1 MKVKNTSKQKPQKK
15 NKEKEKEKE
24 KDIKNKSKPLQKI
37 NSFSLLDSSIQ
48 EILKQL
54 GYDSLTNVQNKMI
67 QEILNKNS
75 QNKNIICKS
84 SKNSGKILSFLLPIT
99 TKILENEKN
108 EKIERYIIITGAK
121 ERALEIYSMSKELMK
136 DIDAKKVAV
145 CTGGASR
152 KKEYIKL
159 LEKNIKLIISTP
171 QRIVEYM
178 KNDKGNKLIL
188 NNDISTII
196 FDKVENMEKNGYI
209 KELQDIIEIF
219 GFEYMIIS
227 KKEHKKI
234 INENIN
240 FIFYCQYENKEDS
253 EGEEENEENNK
264 IQSDIK
270 ELIESSQRKYNTIII
285 KDNNNNKNKNEHKK
299 DLSKPIISKRG
310 YIVLDPSK
318 KFLFLLT
325 FLRKNPSK
333 KIIVFFATTKEIL
346 FYNSLLNLY
355 HIQTETIFSSS
366 SRNIKTNESILNNF
380 SKKKKGII
388 LCTDLVKMR
397 LNLPSCDWV
406 LFYDCPLDI
415 STFENNL
422 EIYNW
427 DDYSMVNSIK
437 TFMILMPSEIDILKE
452 KKEYDIVEFNLN
464 VGQIDKD
471 QQKVEKMVNAKEYNV
486 LVLAFEAYR
495 EFLFDY
501 DSRNNKQVFNIDN
514 IDVTKLCKS
523 FGFEFPP
530 YVNLSPSLNL
540 DNYNEG
546 KSKKKSYLFPDEI
559 QKIYGNNS

>member
-1 MKVKNTSKQKPQKK
+1 MKIKNSSKPKHQKK
-15 NKEKEKEKE
+15 NKETKAIEKE
-24 KDIKNKSKPLQKI
+24 KDLKNKSKVPQKI
-37 NSFSLLDSSIQ
+37 DSFSLLDSSIQ

-54 GYDSLTNVQNKMI
+54 GYESLTNLQNKMI
-67 QEILNKNS
+67 QEILNKNT

-84 SKNSGKILSFLLPIT
+84 SKNSGKLLSFLLPII

-108 EKIERYIIITGAK
+108 EKIERFIIITGTK

-136 DIDAKKVAV
+136 DIDGKKVAV

-152 KKEYIKL
+152 KKEYVKL
-159 LEKNIKLIISTP
+159 MEKNVKLIISTP
-171 QRIVEYM
+171 QRIVEYI

-188 NNDISTII
+188 NNDISMII
-196 FDKVENMEKNGYI
+196 FDKVENMEKNEYI
-209 KELQDIIEIF
+209 KELQDIIDIF
-219 GFEYMIIS
+219 GFEYMKIS
-227 KKEHKKI
+227 KKEQKKL

-240 FIFYCQYENKEDS
+240 FIFYCQYEDKESDV
-253 EGEEENEENNK
+253 EEENEENNK

-270 ELIESSQRKYNTIII
+270 ELIESSERKYNTIII
-285 KDNNNNKNKNEHKK
+285 KENNKNKNKNEYKK
-299 DLSKPIISKRG
+299 DSSKPIISKRG

-325 FLRKNPSK
+325 FLRKNPNK
-333 KIIVFFATTKEIL
+333 KIVIFFATTKEIL

-366 SRNIKTNESILNNF
+366 SRNLKINESILNEF

-388 LCTDLVKMR
+388 LCSDLVKLR

-427 DDYSMVNSIK
+427 DDYSMVNNIK
-437 TFMILMPSEIDILKE
+437 SFIILMPSEIDILKE

-464 VGQIDKD
+464 LGQIDKD
-471 QQKVEKMVNAKEYNV
+471 QQKVEKMVNDKEYNV
-486 LVLAFEAYR
+486 LVLAFDAYR

-501 DSRNNKQVFNIDN
+501 ISRNNKQVFNIDN

-530 YVNLSPSLNL
+530 FVNLSSSLNL

-546 KSKKKSYLFPDEI
+546 KSKKKSYLFPNEI
-559 QKIYGNNS
+559 QKIYGSSS